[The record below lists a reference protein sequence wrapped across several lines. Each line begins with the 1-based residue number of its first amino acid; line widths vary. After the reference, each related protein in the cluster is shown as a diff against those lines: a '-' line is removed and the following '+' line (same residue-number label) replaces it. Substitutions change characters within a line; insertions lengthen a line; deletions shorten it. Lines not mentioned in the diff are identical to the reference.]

1 MNEFADY
8 TKLGRVVNSEKDS
21 SRLREEWEYKAVPGY
36 RSGSAPLRSHSS
48 SSSGISSR
56 VASQPPNRPH
66 GLRSG
71 FSPSLTSISSAVSPP
86 GVKPRVAVSVMPSTG
101 CGLAVSLL
109 LSLCTAGATFELE
122 VRPGREVWARE
133 GQQVTL
139 SCRISGCLEPSPRL
153 FWSKSGDSVVGG
165 KQTSDESNYH
175 LTFDAVTLKNQNGYY
190 CKAACGDVYEER
202 RISLYIYYLPR
213 TLRLEPSGPV
223 WAGEQ
228 VSLICH
234 VDMVYPIED
243 LKVEYFKGTELLETI
258 SSDRLSLP
266 ESSQS
271 INHQL
276 TPAMEDHGKNLSC
289 VAYLKIGKEVESA
302 QGSFILDVHYG
313 PLNITLNRAAIS
325 TATKGQDITVTCSTQ
340 SNPPAN
346 ISWSKLWPEGWLPV
360 SAQEA
365 TLKLYDVG
373 FSDSGTYRCEASNG
387 PRKETK
393 ELQIQIEGAP
403 SGTRLS
409 ITPSVAKQGEN
420 VTIACTTSSYPL
432 AQFVLRQSG
441 SSLPKLPSSDGTFT
455 ITSVQSANAGQYE
468 CEATNSLG
476 KDTAS
481 EKLSV
486 QVPPQ
491 NLLVVVSPSSTFR
504 EGYNLTFNC
513 TADSSSPTHY
523 TWTKL
528 GNESMLSLSNSFTLW
543 NARAYHAG
551 VYQVEVRNELG
562 SMTGTVEIII
572 KGERTDEGPELGSL
586 GTYLMV
592 GGMALAGGGLVTGLW
607 WFRKKM
613 LADSFSPV
621 SGQIP

>member
-1 MNEFADY
+1 QQQLRDQLPRRLTA
-8 TKLGRVVNSEKDS
+8 TKPP
-21 SRLREEWEYKAVPGY
+21 SR
-36 RSGSAPLRSHSS
+36 SPLRVQPQSHLHQLRGQSPGGEAS
-48 SSSGISSR
+48 CRCVRDAEHR
-56 VASQPPNRPH
+56 VRAGGQPVAEP
-66 GLRSG
+66 LYEAIFLLTCIY
-71 FSPSLTSISSAVSPP
+71 FSYT
-86 GVKPRVAVSVMPSTG
+86 
-101 CGLAVSLL
+101 
-109 LSLCTAGATFELE
+109 GATFELE

-190 CKAACGDVYEER
+190 CKAVTDGSRCILCPTD
-202 RISLYIYYLPR
+202 LPR

-302 QGSFILDVHYG
+302 QGSFILGVHCKY
-313 PLNITLNRAAIS
+313 PTPQLIPSHLTTRPS
-325 TATKGQDITVTCSTQ
+325 CSCTA
-340 SNPPAN
+340 
-346 ISWSKLWPEGWLPV
+346 LWPEGWLPV

-393 ELQIQIEGAP
+393 ELQIQIEGQ
-403 SGTRLS
+403 LS

-468 CEATNSLG
+468 CE
-476 KDTAS
+476 
-481 EKLSV
+481 
-486 QVPPQ
+486 
-491 NLLVVVSPSSTFR
+491 
-504 EGYNLTFNC
+504 
-513 TADSSSPTHY
+513 
-523 TWTKL
+523 
-528 GNESMLSLSNSFTLW
+528 
-543 NARAYHAG
+543 
-551 VYQVEVRNELG
+551 VRNELG

-572 KGERTDEGPELGSL
+572 KGVSGLSLALSVCLLALGS
-586 GTYLMV
+586 V
-592 GGMALAGGGLVTGLW
+592 GSGLVTVTL
-607 WFRKKM
+607 
-613 LADSFSPV
+613 S
-621 SGQIP
+621 

>member
-1 MNEFADY
+1 
-8 TKLGRVVNSEKDS
+8 
-21 SRLREEWEYKAVPGY
+21 
-36 RSGSAPLRSHSS
+36 
-48 SSSGISSR
+48 
-56 VASQPPNRPH
+56 
-66 GLRSG
+66 
-71 FSPSLTSISSAVSPP
+71 
-86 GVKPRVAVSVMPSTG
+86 MPSTG

-302 QGSFILDVHYG
+302 QGSFILGVHYG